1 MTKALGRWISGAWL
15 SSLALLATA
24 QSIPATQPAHPQP
37 GPATAVESEAS
48 LKVFNREVAVLR
60 SDLFGIHPAQR
71 VVRAERE
78 IERLTGHVT
87 EGRVDAVANELG
99 NVIRI
104 DGSMVFILQP
114 GDVDPLGAQ
123 DLAATTAAAVSAL
136 QEAIDASQA
145 SRTQGFILRA
155 AGIVLLATVVLFGL
169 LHGLGRLRQRL
180 AARLEAIAARQLDR
194 LTLGGKTLVN
204 AGTIARMA
212 QSALTLI
219 YWLLVALIVY
229 EWLSLML
236 STLPYTR
243 PWGEELNG
251 HLLDALAGIGL
262 AILGELPDLGAA
274 LLIFFVAWL
283 FMRAAQSIFERIEQ
297 GVLEVVWL
305 DAELVRPTRRLLI
318 VAIWVFALVMAYP
331 YLPGAQTDAFK
342 GVSVIL
348 GLMLSLGASSL
359 VGQAASGLILMYAR
373 TIRVGEYVEV
383 DGTQGTVLEMGAF
396 ATRIRTGTG
405 LEVSIPNASIVG
417 SAVKNYSRGLR
428 ASGKAGFVIDTSVTI
443 GYDTSWRQVHAMLQ
457 EAAARTP
464 GIVQEPPPQIHQT
477 ALSDFYV
484 EYRLSCV
491 ALPEQP
497 RPRAEVLTVL
507 HGCIQD
513 VFNEY
518 GVQIMSPNYE
528 GDPEQPK
535 LVAPQQWYVAPATRP
550 GGAPAG

>member
-1 MTKALGRWISGAWL
+1 MYLSALAV
-15 SSLALLATA
+15 LAAA
-24 QSIPATQPAHPQP
+24 QSMPAPQP
-37 GPATAVESEAS
+37 SAAQPLAPPSAQAVPVPTEAP
-48 LKVFNREVAVLR
+48 LRVFNREVTVLR
-60 SDLFGIHPAQR
+60 ADLFGISPAQR

-78 IERLTGHVT
+78 IERLTGQISA
-87 EGRVDAVANELG
+87 GRVDAVSHELG
-99 NVIRI
+99 RVIRV

-114 GDVDPLGAQ
+114 GDVDPLGTQ
-123 DLAATTAAAVSAL
+123 DLVATTTATVAAL
-136 QEAIDASQA
+136 QEAIDASRA
-145 SRTQGFILRA
+145 SRNQGFVLRA
-155 AGIVLLATVVLFGL
+155 AGILLVATAILLAL
-169 LHGLGRLRQRL
+169 LYGLGRLRRRV
-180 AARLEAIAARQLDR
+180 ATGLEAITARQLDR

-212 QSALTLI
+212 QSALKLA
-219 YWLLVALIVY
+219 YWLLVALMVY
-229 EWLSLML
+229 EWLSLVL
-236 STLPYTR
+236 STIPYTR
-243 PWGEELNG
+243 PWGQQLNS

-417 SAVKNYSRGLR
+417 TAVKNYSRGLR
-428 ASGKAGFVIDTSVTI
+428 GSGKQGFVIDTSVTI
-443 GYDTSWRQVHAMLQ
+443 GYDTSWRQVHAMLL
-457 EAAARTP
+457 EAAKRTP
-464 GIVQEPPPQIHQT
+464 AIAQESPPQIHQT

-484 EYRLSCV
+484 EYRLSCM
-491 ALPEQP
+491 ALPAQ
-497 RPRAEVLTVL
+497 RQPRAEVLTVL
-507 HGCIQD
+507 HGNIQD

-535 LVAPQQWYVAPATRP
+535 LVAREQWYAAPASRP
-550 GGAPAG
+550 DATAAGEAPPA